1 MKGSEVIRVDVFGYG
16 LTYAHGQYVMSSGR
30 VVEALPS
37 PVVRIETR
45 DGPTGYGE
53 SCPLGATYLPALG
66 GGQGRRGRA
75 GSSSVRR
82 GGHQPGRGL
91 GSHGCHPAGPCIC

>member
-30 VVEALPS
+30 VVDALPS
-37 PVVRIETR
+37 PVVRIETQ

-66 GGQGRRGRA
+66 GP
-75 GSSSVRR
+75 RR
-82 GGHQPGRGL
+82 GGHQPGRGLGSLGSL